1 MLLKFSVEN
10 FLSIGSKQTI
20 DFTISKKDKLNDSSS
35 EVCGKYVN
43 NVACLLGA
51 NGSGKSNLLEAINIC
66 YGLMHTSVQSLSS
79 LYPICTKHQ
88 TIFFNEQAQLITKH
102 KLLQNKNT
110 VFEIEFINCSKFSK
124 LIIEINN
131 NCIVREYFGVHFEKG
146 WTEIFSYERDTNGK
160 LLKENIYFKDNF
172 KMNKND
178 FERFKEMKDSTL
190 YAFLCQYQYFGL
202 LLKDCRTKTC
212 SIGFFRCINYEIF
225 AKNLI
230 KNNNFKNFIEKSKDD
245 LIKKINDVAD
255 VEIDDIKIDKN
266 FVGQE
271 QVFFLHKKNKKS
283 FWLEI
288 HEESSG
294 TKAIIFLLFLFLNDI
309 STQNSIWIFD
319 EIESGIH
326 PLAIRKILKL
336 FSDKEV
342 NKYNSQI
349 FFSTHQPLFLNDRT
363 KTQIFLSEKNDK
375 LETEIYRLDDVEG
388 VRNDENYLN
397 KYLAGCYGAIPKVK
411 WF

>member
-51 NGSGKSNLLEAINIC
+51 NGSGKSNLLEAINFYFFLTTIP
-66 YGLMHTSVQSLSS
+66 VKSLGIQYLNDRFQMKLNDQAS
-79 LYPICTKHQ
+79 L
-88 TIFFNEQAQLITKH
+88 KH
-102 KLLQNKNT
+102 KLLEHKNT
-110 VFEIEFINCSKFSK
+110 KLDVEFIDSGKLFK

-131 NCIVREYFGVHFEKG
+131 NCIISEYLGVHVERD
-146 WTEIFSYERDTNGK
+146 WTEVFSYQRGSDGK
-160 LLKENIYFKDNF
+160 LKNDIKFKNNF
-172 KMNKND
+172 KMNEND
-178 FERFKEMKDSTL
+178 LERFKEMNGTTL
-190 YAFLCQYQYFGL
+190 YAFFGQYKY
-202 LLKDCRTKTC
+202 LKLILSDYEDNLEYCE
-212 SIGFFRCINYEIF
+212 FFKNLNYEFI
-225 AKNLI
+225 ANRLI
-230 KNNNFKNFIEKSKDD
+230 RDNKFMEFIKTSKTV
-245 LIKKINDVAD
+245 LIDRINDIAD
-255 VEIDDIKIDKN
+255 VEITDIKIDKN

-271 QVFFLHKKNKKS
+271 QIFFLHKKNKES

-288 HEESSG
+288 NEESSG
-294 TKAIIFLLFLFLNDI
+294 TRAIIFLLFTFLSGMLERQCVLF
-309 STQNSIWIFD
+309 FD

-336 FSDKEV
+336 FSDKEI

-363 KTQIFLSEKNDK
+363 KTQIFLSKKNDK

-397 KYLAGCYGAIPKVK
+397 KYLVGCYGAIPKVK